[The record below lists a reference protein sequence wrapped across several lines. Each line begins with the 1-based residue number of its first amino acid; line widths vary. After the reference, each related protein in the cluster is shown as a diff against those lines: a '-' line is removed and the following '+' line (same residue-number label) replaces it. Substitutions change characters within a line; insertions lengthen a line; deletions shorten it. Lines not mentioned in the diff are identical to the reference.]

1 MYKRKKLE
9 ISFINMT
16 NRLPVNLVCS
26 CNPCLADT
34 IKQNLMHTF
43 YNRS

>member
-1 MYKRKKLE
+1 MYKQKQLE

-16 NRLPVNLVCS
+16 NRLPVSLVCS
-26 CNPCLADT
+26 CNLCLAYT

-43 YNRS
+43 YNH